1 MKKHEIT
8 TGFGVVESLLE
19 LTAAELTAVHGGF
32 TTVPEM
38 APSGSKIAAVNKL
51 YDTELASVGKV
62 MDPYEGLDTDLLKQG
77 FDLLKLA
84 M

>member
-1 MKKHEIT
+1 
-8 TGFGVVESLLE
+8 
-19 LTAAELTAVHGGF
+19 
-32 TTVPEM
+32 M

-62 MDPYEGLDTDLLKQG
+62 MDPYEGLDTDQLKQG